1 MINTSQNILPA
12 YQHTNYLVRKKIL
25 TVLGSTFEIFDPSG
39 AVVFYSKQKAFKLKE
54 DIRIFTGADMQ
65 TEVLAIHARQIL
77 DFSAVY
83 DVIDSATNTKIG
95 ALQRKGMKSI
105 LKDEWLFLDEND
117 REIGVLQEDSML
129 MALLRRFLANLIP
142 QTFFGSINGMPV
154 CQFKQHFNP
163 FVVKINL
170 DFAIDTNQLL
180 DRRLGLAAAI
190 LLCAIEGRQD

>member
-1 MINTSQNILPA
+1 MFNSTQNPLPVF
-12 YQHTNYLVRKKIL
+12 QHTNYLIRKKIL

-39 AVVFYSKQKAFKLKE
+39 AVVLYSKQKAFKFKE
-54 DIRIFTGADMQ
+54 DIRIFTGSDMQ
-65 TEVLAIHARQIL
+65 SEILAIHARQIL

-83 DVIDSATNTKIG
+83 DVFDSTTNTKIG
-95 ALQRKGMKSI
+95 ALKRKGMKSI

-129 MALLRRFLANLIP
+129 MALLRRFLVNLIP

-154 CQFKQHFNP
+154 CSFKQNFNP

-170 DFAIDTNQLL
+170 DFSPDTNGLL

-190 LLCAIEGRQD
+190 LLCAIEGKQQ

>member
-25 TVLGSTFEIFDPSG
+25 TVLGSTFEIFDPNG

-142 QTFFGSINGMPV
+142 QTFLGSINGMPV

>member
-1 MINTSQNILPA
+1 MFNSTQNPLPVF
-12 YQHTNYLVRKKIL
+12 QHTNYLIRKKIL

-39 AVVFYSKQKAFKLKE
+39 AVVLYSKQKAFKFKE
-54 DIRIFTGADMQ
+54 DIRIFTGSDMQ
-65 TEVLAIHARQIL
+65 SEILAIRARQIL

-83 DVIDSATNTKIG
+83 DVFDSTTNTKIG
-95 ALQRKGMKSI
+95 ALQRRGMKSI

-117 REIGVLQEDSML
+117 REIGLLQEDSML
-129 MALLRRFLANLIP
+129 MALLRRFLVNLIP

-154 CQFKQHFNP
+154 CNFKQNLNP

-170 DFAIDTNQLL
+170 DFSPDTNGLL

-190 LLCAIEGRQD
+190 LLCAIEGKQQ